1 MPLLCLLE
9 VPVYLPAIIIYSGI
23 IYAAMKTFVSRW
35 SHPVILKTV
44 FVDPDMKMPF
54 FDYAFGLSV
63 NLMILEILF
72 LIAMIGVN
80 GLCAILYAI
89 KEDRGIRWG
98 TRGTLNINRAEELP
112 APYYERNDGK
122 YCKFS
127 FSFEVS
133 QILYNFHL
141 SDVHTAKNILQVFAL
156 VFTGTLTIVM
166 TCLSIWITED
176 TFAIST
182 EWWAV
187 LFCLYFS
194 VTPWVVTFLVCAFC
208 CSIFVHMIRGT
219 LFWE

>member
-9 VPVYLPAIIIYSGI
+9 VPIYLPAIIIYSGI

-44 FVDPDMKMPF
+44 FDMKMPF
-54 FDYAFGLSV
+54 VDNAFDLSV

-72 LIAMIGVN
+72 LIAMIGVS
-80 GLCAILYAI
+80 GLCHAILYAI

-98 TRGTLNINRAEELP
+98 IRGTLNINRAEELP

-141 SDVHTAKNILQVFAL
+141 SDVNIAKNILQVFAL
-156 VFTGTLTIVM
+156 VFTGTLTIVV

-176 TFAIST
+176 TFATNST
-182 EWWAV
+182 EWWTV
-187 LFCLYFS
+187 LICLYLSVAPWILTFS
-194 VTPWVVTFLVCAFC
+194 VCGFC
-208 CSIFVHMIRGT
+208 CCIFVRMIRGT